1 MFVHFHIY
9 LHKEMVQT
17 NRKLTSM
24 VMCWGR
30 GAGIGVVKTG
40 CNRVHL
46 LNIILTS
53 DLKQFNP

>member
-53 DLKQFNP
+53 ES